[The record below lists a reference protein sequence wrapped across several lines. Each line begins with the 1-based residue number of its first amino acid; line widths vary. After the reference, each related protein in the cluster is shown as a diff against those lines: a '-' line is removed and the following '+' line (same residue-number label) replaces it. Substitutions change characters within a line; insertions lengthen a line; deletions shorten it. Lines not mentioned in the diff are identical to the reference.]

1 MGNVSTFTDWLDL
14 LTEWQ
19 NDVGLEADLIERYR
33 PGYELDAKY
42 AELPTSE
49 IYFGD
54 LKGERRWTKVL
65 DIPDQ
70 RMRDVLLR
78 MIVVQGDTEFAS
90 YEQHRSLVDTAPN
103 ESDLAAIVRVM
114 VDETRHGFQICHLL
128 VHHFG
133 EDGKIEAQ
141 KLLERR
147 AFGKKDRL
155 LLACNDD
162 IRHWLDFYAYTNF
175 MDRVGKFQL
184 TMLSH
189 SAFAP
194 LAQST
199 GPMLREESF
208 HMGTGITGLR
218 RIAQAHVIP
227 VDLQQKYYNKWI
239 SGSLDL
245 FGIDRSDFARRAYM
259 WGLKARV
266 DENRIDES
274 ADIERLNERA
284 RAQFYDECKKTI
296 AYVNVVNPSEQK
308 LYMPDSRFNRKIGA
322 YAGEH
327 WSVTGQKLTV
337 EEWHVHASAVLPNA
351 CDEQRLKEYF
361 KDSTW
366 IAPKNKS
373 AAGY

>member
-1 MGNVSTFTDWLDL
+1 MGNISTFTDWLDL
-14 LTEWQ
+14 LREWQ
-19 NDVGLEADLIERYR
+19 NDVGLDAALIEQYR
-33 PGYELDAKY
+33 PGYQLNAKY
-42 AELPTSE
+42 AELPTRE

-54 LKGERRWTKVL
+54 LKGERRWENVL
-65 DIPDQ
+65 QIPDQ
-70 RMRDVLLR
+70 PMRDVLLR

-90 YEQHRSLVDTAPN
+90 YEQHRSLVNTAPY

-128 VHHFG
+128 VNHFG
-133 EDGKIEAQ
+133 DDGKIEAQ

-184 TMLSH
+184 AMLSH

-218 RIAQAHVIP
+218 RIAQANVIP
-227 VDLQQKYYNKWI
+227 VSLQQKYYNKWI

-245 FGIDRSDFARRAYM
+245 FGIDQSESARRAYT
-259 WGLKARV
+259 WGIKGRV
-266 DENRIDES
+266 DENRTEEF
-274 ADIERLNERA
+274 ADKDHLNERA
-284 RAQFYDECKKTI
+284 RSQFYDDCKKTI
-296 AYVNVVNPSEQK
+296 DYVNAVNPAEEK
-308 LYMPDSRFNRKIGA
+308 LYMPDIRFNRKIGA
-322 YAGEH
+322 YAGQH
-327 WSVTGQKLTV
+327 WSVSGQKLTLQ
-337 EEWHVHASAVLPNA
+337 ESQAHASAALPNA
-351 CDEQRLKEYF
+351 RDEELLKEYF
-361 KDSTW
+361 KVPSW
-366 IAPKNKS
+366 IAPKRS
-373 AAGY
+373 SEAGY

>member
-1 MGNVSTFTDWLDL
+1 MGNISTFTDWLDL
-14 LTEWQ
+14 LREWQ
-19 NDVGLEADLIERYR
+19 NDVGLDAALIERYR
-33 PGYELDAKY
+33 PGYQLNAKY

-54 LKGERRWTKVL
+54 LKGERRWEKAL
-65 DIPDQ
+65 QIPDQ
-70 RMRDVLLR
+70 PMRDVLLR

-90 YEQHRSLVDTAPN
+90 YEQHRSLVDTAPY

-128 VHHFG
+128 VNHFG
-133 EDGKIEAQ
+133 DEGKTEAQ

-184 TMLSH
+184 AMLSH

-218 RIAQAHVIP
+218 RIAQANVIP
-227 VDLQQKYYNKWI
+227 ASLQQKYYNKWI

-245 FGIDRSDFARRAYM
+245 FGIDQSDFARRAYT
-259 WGLKARV
+259 WGLKGRV
-266 DENRIDES
+266 DENRTDKL
-274 ADIERLNERA
+274 ADKEHLNERA
-284 RAQFYDECKKTI
+284 RLQFYDECKKTI
-296 AYVNVVNPSEQK
+296 DYVNAVNPAEDK
-308 LYMPDSRFNRKIGA
+308 LYMPDIRFNRKIGA
-322 YAGEH
+322 YAGQH
-327 WSVTGQKLTV
+327 WSVSGQKLTLQ
-337 EEWHVHASAVLPNA
+337 EWQAHASAALPDA
-351 CDEQRLKEYF
+351 RDEELLKEYF
-361 KDSTW
+361 KVPSW
-366 IAPKNKS
+366 IAPKRS
-373 AAGY
+373 SEAGY